1 MNFNSLSL
9 LLLVSTATAFAPPAR
24 PMTTTTRA
32 VTTTSLFDLL
42 SVTLDKPLG
51 LLLEEMEEGA
61 PMGVKVESL
70 GEGGSAFASDYKDQL
85 VGLKLAE
92 VMGENVGSLDFDS
105 VMEKIIEAPSPV
117 TIAFEVDGDVE
128 EEEEGL
134 PVGTAVVIT
143 VVQEGKEDMTIDAK
157 VGDNLRAT
165 LLENNVEVY
174 RGLKKKMGNC
184 GGGGQCG
191 FCAVRM
197 TNDDE
202 WCERS
207 DYETNKIGKQ
217 GPEVRLS
224 CLNNIQGSATV
235 ETL

>member
-1 MNFNSLSL
+1 M
-9 LLLVSTATAFAPPAR
+9 VSSSATAFIAPAR
-24 PMTTTTRA
+24 PTRA
-32 VTTTSLFDLL
+32 TSLFDLL

-61 PMGVKVESL
+61 PMGAKVESL
-70 GEGGSAFASDYKDQL
+70 GEGGSAAASSYKDQL

-105 VMEKIIEAPSPV
+105 VMEKIIDAPSPV
-117 TIAFEVDGDVE
+117 TIGFEVEDGAVV

-134 PVGTAVVIT
+134 PVGTAVTLT
-143 VVQEGKEDMTIDAK
+143 VVQEGKDDMTIDAK

-191 FCAVRM
+191 FCSVRM